1 VALDGAPVAPG
12 EAAPPPAIA
21 ARLANAGSDV
31 HRQVGTLFDLARRG
45 VVAVRKSER
54 GGVFHRKAYEIQP
67 RDLGVPMLP
76 FEQEVLRL
84 AIGDD
89 PAPAPREFSSFLN
102 RVASSGRGVEE
113 LIGKHMIALGLLDPE
128 RIRTRRRWQVG
139 SALATLL
146 GAAAAVL
153 GAALSAGAVRS
164 GPAATVPF
172 FATVAGIGVAALL
185 IGVAGLV
192 VSSNISPLTPR
203 GAAAAAPARELRHW
217 VRDIAAGG
225 STGAPDDFERWLPFA
240 FAFGSGAAWVRH
252 FRKRGETP
260 LPEWF
265 QADGADLDGFAFF
278 DFVSASASSVDASAG
293 GGGDGGGG
301 SGGGSSSA
309 G

>member
-1 VALDGAPVAPG
+1 M
-12 EAAPPPAIA
+12 
-21 ARLANAGSDV
+21 

-76 FEQEVLRL
+76 FEREVLRL
-84 AIGDD
+84 AVGDD
-89 PAPAPREFSSFLN
+89 PAPASRDFSSFVN
-102 RVASSGRGVEE
+102 RVASSGRRVGRLLRE
-113 LIGKHMIALGLLDPE
+113 HMIALGLLDPE
-128 RIRTRRRWQVG
+128 RIQARRRWQVG
-139 SALATLL
+139 SALPTLL
-146 GAAAAVL
+146 GAAFAVL
-153 GAALSAGAVRS
+153 GAALSVGAVRS
-164 GPAATVPF
+164 GPGAAVPF
-172 FATVAGIGVAALL
+172 FATVAGIGVAALF
-185 IGVAGLV
+185 IGVAGLGI
-192 VSSNISPLTPR
+192 SSNISPLTPR

-217 VRDIAAGG
+217 IANIAAGRAA
-225 STGAPDDFERWLPFA
+225 GAPEDFERWLPFA

-278 DFVSASASSVDASAG
+278 DFVSASASSVDASVEAGGDG
-293 GGGDGGGG
+293 GGGDGGG
-301 SGGGSSSA
+301 SSSA